1 MVGDHPDA
9 AGLNGRNWAVG
20 VRRAEAADR
29 PAVVEFASRTWDG
42 WDYVPHAFDHWL
54 AAADGVLLVAT
65 VEPAGDGQPLDHD
78 GAPLETGQVVAVAR
92 VALPSPAEAWLEG
105 IRVDP
110 RVRGMDVATE
120 LQLAELDVAAR
131 HGARVVRY
139 ATGERNEASHRLGAR
154 HGFRQLCALRTYRWN
169 PTGGEE
175 PRDEDDASGYR
186 PATREAAGAARRA
199 LLAKLGEHGRL
210 VQPAQADSAW
220 RRLSGDATFNAGER
234 LYELRGWALQELT
247 AELFARHAA
256 AGEQRQVQRRVLGG
270 QQLGGHDCRCRG
282 AVRLDEDDL
291 AGDGLAALALVSEV
305 QSLSPQPLRF
315 RLPDA
320 DAPLTAEIGGRL
332 PAAGFRPREWDL
344 HILGRR
350 LDGDA

>member
-1 MVGDHPDA
+1 
-9 AGLNGRNWAVG
+9 
-20 VRRAEAADR
+20 
-29 PAVVEFASRTWDG
+29 
-42 WDYVPHAFDHWL
+42 
-54 AAADGVLLVAT
+54 
-65 VEPAGDGQPLDHD
+65 
-78 GAPLETGQVVAVAR
+78 
-92 VALPSPAEAWLEG
+92 
-105 IRVDP
+105 
-110 RVRGMDVATE
+110 MDVATE

-256 AGEQRQVQRRVLGG
+256 AGEVVLVEA
-270 QQLGGHDCRCRG
+270 DG
-282 AVRLDEDDL
+282 ASATAIVTAELLPAEDASLHLALL

>member
-1 MVGDHPDA
+1 MDDRRAGA
-9 AGLNGRNWAVG
+9 AELKRNWPVA
-20 VRRAEAADR
+20 VRRARAADKHD
-29 PAVVEFASRTWDG
+29 VLGFASRTWDG

-199 LLAKLGEHGRL
+199 LLARLGEHGRL

-256 AGEQRQVQRRVLGG
+256 AGEVVLVEA
-270 QQLGGHDCRCRG
+270 DG
-282 AVRLDEDDL
+282 ASATAIVTAELLPAEDASLHLALL